1 MVAGILSS
9 HAEGQWPTRL
19 ALCTAHTRYFNVLQ
33 WPPTRWC
40 VLLPVYFIAPKLIWP
55 STRCPSSFHCVPLC
69 TTLPASSPSRFLHV
83 SYFAGLAS
91 ELKKKGRRIT
101 PRELGIRRKFRTFD
115 DDDKGNIT
123 IQKLIN
129 AIFRHLAVT
138 VTAEEA
144 ARALEVVD
152 TYPRLARLRQGAA
165 TAAAAAAAATATA
178 LSIANSSG
186 MEGSESGGVGVN
198 GAGNGGSTAT
208 SAETKT
214 SFVGAEGGVN
224 AAVNDESG
232 VGGEGGGVRPKKA
245 RRGAM
250 PMPGVMP
257 PPGETP
263 SPSQK
268 QEVQEVQEGKEGKV
282 VKEVGEEVLPDAAG
296 GTGGAGGRIKSQTE
310 KYQERAEAHVSA
322 VPKRWLQSDDVA
334 RAKLRRKSLATFAK
348 IASTGVVTTGT
359 VRGPLD
365 GSVAG
370 APFPLPLPEPVI
382 IREARW
388 QLKHFR
394 EVCEAMPDGIVE
406 DPSSMPICLYVAAWC
421 GVALSLRVLSCCV
434 CTTCARFLIVCVSC
448 LSACL
453 SVCCLMFLVT
463 GCSF

>member
-1 MVAGILSS
+1 MVAGIFSS
-9 HAEGQWPTRL
+9 KCGRACSLYCAR
-19 ALCTAHTRYFNVLQ
+19 RS
-33 WPPTRWC
+33 
-40 VLLPVYFIAPKLIWP
+40 KLIWP
-55 STRCPSSFHCVPLC
+55 PTRCPSSAPLCAIVCHCVTPLS
-69 TTLPASSPSRFLHV
+69 ASFSSRFLPV
-83 SYFAGLAS
+83 SYCAGLAS

-123 IQKLIN
+123 VRKLIN
-129 AIFRHLAVT
+129 AIFRHLAVS

-152 TYPRLARLRQGAA
+152 TYPRLARLRQVAA
-165 TAAAAAAAATATA
+165 TAAAAAAAAATA
-178 LSIANSSG
+178 LSIADSSG

-198 GAGNGGSTAT
+198 GVDDGGSTA
-208 SAETKT
+208 AVETKT
-214 SFVGAEGGVN
+214 SVVGVEGGVG

-232 VGGEGGGVRPKKA
+232 VDGVGGAGGAGGGVRPKKA

-257 PPGETP
+257 GVMPPPSSETP
-263 SPSQK
+263 SPSLQ
-268 QEVQEVQEGKEGKV
+268 QEVQEVQEVHEVIEVQEVKEA
-282 VKEVGEEVLPDAAG
+282 KEVGEEVHTDAAD
-296 GTGGAGGRIKSQTE
+296 GTGAGGRIKSQTE
-310 KYQERAEAHVSA
+310 QYQEKAEARVSA

-348 IASTGVVTTGT
+348 IASTTPTTGT
-359 VRGPLD
+359 VTVATGVVATGTVPGPFE

-406 DPSSMPICLYVAAWC
+406 DPSSMPICL
-421 GVALSLRVLSCCV
+421 
-434 CTTCARFLIVCVSC
+434 
-448 LSACL
+448 
-453 SVCCLMFLVT
+453 
-463 GCSF
+463 